1 MVVWSLFDDNAMSYH
16 EALKDYEWVQNYSV
30 GILEHKEVKNY
41 YKIDL
46 SVFND
51 KLIKELS
58 KLPKPDLILASP
70 PCESWS
76 YAMLIKN
83 YRYIT
88 QDNIKITNY
97 KEFMNENEHL
107 HFKQDF
113 FKRQRTRLLGES
125 CALGIV
131 EIIRFFRPKFWVI
144 ENPRTS
150 KIWDYFQNFLDF
162 QGIKNF
168 ANYNDWDNTYSKKP
182 TCFYS
187 NIDLGIKL
195 GNVKSSIKWSSVS
208 GYKNRSAIPKE
219 LIKYILETI
228 EFRRK
233 TEWTY

>member
-1 MVVWSLFDDNAMSYH
+1 MVVWSLFDDNAMSYN
-16 EALKDYEWVQNYSV
+16 EALKKYDWVQNYSI
-30 GILEHKEVKNY
+30 GIIEHKEVKNY

-97 KEFMNENEHL
+97 KEFMEENKTL
-107 HFKQDF
+107 PFKQDF

-125 CALGIV
+125 CALGVV
-131 EIIRFFRPKFWVI
+131 EIIRFLDLNFEWLKTQEQVKYETTF
-144 ENPRTS
+144 
-150 KIWDYFQNFLDF
+150 KIF
-162 QGIKNF
+162 
-168 ANYNDWDNTYSKKP
+168 
-182 TCFYS
+182 
-187 NIDLGIKL
+187 
-195 GNVKSSIKWSSVS
+195 
-208 GYKNRSAIPKE
+208 
-219 LIKYILETI
+219 
-228 EFRRK
+228 
-233 TEWTY
+233 

>member
-1 MVVWSLFDDNAMSYH
+1 MVVWSLFDDNAMSYN
-16 EALKDYEWVQNYSV
+16 EALKEYDWVQNYSI
-30 GILEHKEVKNY
+30 GIIEHKEVENY

-46 SVFND
+46 SCFNVN
-51 KLIKELS
+51 LIKVLS
-58 KLPKPDLILASP
+58 KLPKPDVIIASP

-97 KEFMNENEHL
+97 KEFMEENETI

-113 FKRQRTRLLGES
+113 FKRQ
-125 CALGIV
+125 
-131 EIIRFFRPKFWVI
+131 
-144 ENPRTS
+144 RTS

-168 ANYNDWDNTYSKKP
+168 ANYNDWDNTYTKKP

-187 NIDLGIKL
+187 NINLEIKMGKCL
-195 GNVKSSIKWSSVS
+195 W
-208 GYKNRSAIPKE
+208 
-219 LIKYILETI
+219 L
-228 EFRRK
+228 
-233 TEWTY
+233 